1 MNDNSKIPKPVIVLG
16 AGGHAKVLIEA
27 LRQSGRKIAGVTDP
41 EKTAGEE
48 YFGATVLKDDDA
60 VLNVSPDEVELV
72 NGIGAMPGKDLRWRL
87 AERMEGEGYS
97 FSQVIPPLCHHG

>member
-1 MNDNSKIPKPVIVLG
+1 M
-16 AGGHAKVLIEA
+16 IEA
-27 LRQSGRKIAGVTDP
+27 LRQSGSKIAGVTDL
-41 EKTAGEE
+41 EKTASEE
-48 YFGATVLKDDDA
+48 YFGVAVLGDDDA
-60 VLNVSPDEVELV
+60 VLKVSPDEVELV